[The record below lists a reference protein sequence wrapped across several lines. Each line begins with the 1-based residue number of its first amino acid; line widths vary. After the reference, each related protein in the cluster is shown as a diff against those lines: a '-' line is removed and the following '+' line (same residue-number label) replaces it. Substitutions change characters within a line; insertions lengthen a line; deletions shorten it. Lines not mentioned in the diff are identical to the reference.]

1 MIVAGGM
8 KWFILY
14 VTQAKIIKDVHVES
28 TFSQIKIFLTVSY
41 QSLHKSLS
49 SLCIFI
55 TIPLSIIIFYSSFQ
69 KAVCLTFYK
78 K

>member
-28 TFSQIKIFLTVSY
+28 TSSNKHFL
-41 QSLHKSLS
+41 KSK
-49 SLCIFI
+49 
-55 TIPLSIIIFYSSFQ
+55 YS
-69 KAVCLTFYK
+69 
-78 K
+78 